1 MKKIVAL
8 GAAAAL
14 VGGLFAAEPAS
25 NPSVVSFT
33 GNASV
38 EWGVDLDAGKTGF
51 KNDTWTVLKLKLF
64 DAGDKATSGDGVWAE
79 LVLKVDDDSSV
90 GPNGYVDGKWLGYN
104 DVNWDESKGGH
115 WSGKKAYIDVAKLHF
130 NNLYVGITAGD
141 TQTGE
146 LDFTTA
152 IRSAD
157 PWFHP
162 GRWLKNV
169 GPTNFTQGIVA
180 GYEDDNMNIALD
192 LRSYA
197 DGQYTDAYAVAAEF
211 KLKDSNTLVEGL
223 SAGVGASYNLND
235 FHFSNSKAG
244 TAATINEGYDYTTGY
259 DLNGDG
265 KVDDKDNL
273 TFDHYLGYSANI
285 GYKLKID
292 DTYWL
297 KPQVGLTGLLATSK
311 NTEKYDPVTVTTEGT
326 LNANAIAAGVMFG
339 WGDTNSYGSAGDLYF
354 LDVDDRDDGETP
366 GISAMV
372 YIPIPAVMTGKTTVS
387 GHPVAAFN
395 KTTSDKTTYHDYL
408 KALIVPSLYSGD
420 LVENLKFAAYSEIGL
435 FDYREKQPDPVTGDN
450 SSEEIYLQT
459 KDYKNTFALAMTA
472 GLKYDIKADDITVTP
487 KASVRYANTCYVAN
501 KAAIN
506 AAVPG
511 TGSKDLFAVSDFGIQ
526 SVAKDGERSEQLN
539 SEGKPYLLSGDFFNL
554 EAGVDVAGLINNTT
568 FSVHYKSANLLN
580 NTDYSAND
588 YGTYNVKLGTLNVGC
603 KISF

>member
-14 VGGLFAAEPAS
+14 IGGLFAAEPAS
-25 NPSVVSFT
+25 NPSLVSFT

-51 KNDTWTVLKLKLF
+51 KNGTWTEFKLKLF

-79 LVLKVDDDSSV
+79 LVLKVDDDSGV
-90 GPNGYVDGKWLGYN
+90 GPNGYKDGKWLGYN
-104 DVNWDESKGGH
+104 DANFAEAKGGN
-115 WSGKKAYIDVAKLHF
+115 WSGKTAYIDVAKLHF
-130 NNLYVGITAGD
+130 NNFYVGIKSGD

-169 GPTNFTQGIVA
+169 GPDKFTQGIVA

-192 LRSYA
+192 LRSYE

-211 KLKDSNTLVEGL
+211 KLKDSNTVVEGL
-223 SAGVGASYNLND
+223 SAGIGASYNLND
-235 FHFSNSKAG
+235 FHFSNSKEG
-244 TAATINEGYDYTTGY
+244 TAATINEGYDYTITY
-259 DLNGDG
+259 DYDINEDG
-265 KVDDKDNL
+265 KIDDKDA
-273 TFDHYLGYSANI
+273 TKVTYDHLLGYSANV

-297 KPQVGLTGLLATSK
+297 KPQVGLTGFLATAK
-311 NTEKYDPVTVTTEGT
+311 NTEKGNVMGVDYTSTISGSV
-326 LNANAIAAGVMFG
+326 NANTIAAGLMFG

-366 GISAMV
+366 GISAVV
-372 YIPIPAVMTGKTTVS
+372 YIPLPTVLNSKTEIASSVYSKTTTEK
-387 GHPVAAFN
+387 N
-395 KTTSDKTTYHDYL
+395 TYHDSL

-435 FDYREKQPDPVTGDN
+435 FDYREKQPEGTTGDN
-450 SSEEIYLQT
+450 ETSEIYAQT
-459 KDYKNTFALAMTA
+459 KDYKNTFALAVSA

-501 KAAIN
+501 KAAIK

-511 TGSKDLFAVSDFGIQ
+511 TGDKDLFPVADLGIQ
-526 SVAKDGERSEQLN
+526 SVAKDGERA
-539 SEGKPYLLSGDFFNL
+539 GKFLSGDFFNL

-568 FSVHYKSANLLN
+568 FYGHYKSANLLN

>member
-14 VGGLFAAEPAS
+14 IGGLFAAEPAS
-25 NPSVVSFT
+25 NPSLVSFT

-38 EWGVDLDAGKTGF
+38 EWGVDLDAKKTGF
-51 KNDTWTVLKLKLF
+51 KNDTWTELKLKLF
-64 DAGDKATSGDGVWAE
+64 DAGNKATSGDGVWAE
-79 LVLKVDDDSSV
+79 LVLKVDDDSGV
-90 GPNGYVDGKWLGYN
+90 GPNGYVDGEFKA
-104 DVNWDESKGGH
+104 
-115 WSGKKAYIDVAKLHF
+115 KKAEIDVAKLHF
-130 NNLYVGITAGD
+130 NNFYVGIKSGD

-169 GPTNFTQGIVA
+169 GPDKFTQGIVA

-192 LRSYA
+192 LRSYE

-211 KLKDSNTLVEGL
+211 KLKDSNTVVEGL
-223 SAGVGASYNLND
+223 SAGIGASYNLND
-235 FHFSNSKAG
+235 FHFSDSAAG
-244 TAATINEGYDYTTGY
+244 NAATINEGYKYTTVDFDNDGTADEITY
-259 DLNGDG
+259 DHL
-265 KVDDKDNL
+265 
-273 TFDHYLGYSANI
+273 LGYSASV
-285 GYKLKID
+285 GYKLKLD
-292 DTYWL
+292 DKLWL
-297 KPQVGLTGLLATSK
+297 KPQVGLTGILATSK
-311 NTEKYDPVTVTTEGT
+311 NTESMTIPGATITSTQSNT
-326 LNANAIAAGVMFG
+326 LNANTIAAGLMFG
-339 WGDTNSYGSAGDLYF
+339 WGDTNSYGGTGLYY
-354 LDVDDRDDGETP
+354 LDVEDRDDGETP

-372 YIPIPAVMTGKTTVS
+372 YIPLPAVYTGKTEVS
-387 GHPVAAFN
+387 GYPAPFADAN
-395 KTTSDKTTYHDYL
+395 KTTTEKETYHDSL

-420 LVENLKFAAYSEIGL
+420 LVENLKFGAYSEIGL
-435 FDYREKQPDPVTGDN
+435 FDYREKQPEGTTGDN
-450 SSEEIYLQT
+450 ETSEYYVQT
-459 KDYKNTFALAMTA
+459 KDYKNTFALALAA
-472 GLKYDIKADDITVTP
+472 GVKYDIKADDITVTP

-501 KAAIN
+501 KDAIK

-511 TGSKDLFAVSDFGIQ
+511 TKDKDLFPVADLGIQ
-526 SVAKDGERSEQLN
+526 SVAKDGERSKQLDADGN
-539 SEGKPYLLSGDFFNL
+539 PYLLSGDFFNL

>member
-14 VGGLFAAEPAS
+14 IGGLFAAEPAS
-25 NPSVVSFT
+25 NPSLVSFT

-51 KNDTWTVLKLKLF
+51 KNGTWTEFKIKLF

-79 LVLKVDDDSSV
+79 LKIKVDDQDSC
-90 GPNGYVDGKWLGYN
+90 GPNGWQDGSWK
-104 DVNWDESKGGH
+104 
-115 WSGKKAYIDVAKLHF
+115 SGNNAKVDVAKLHF
-130 NNLYVGITAGD
+130 NNIYVGIQSGD
-141 TQTGE
+141 TQVGE
-146 LDFTTA
+146 TDFTTA
-152 IRSAD
+152 IKSAD

-162 GRWLKNV
+162 GRWLGAV
-169 GPTNFTQGIVA
+169 GPDKFTQGIVA
-180 GYEDDNMNIALD
+180 GYEDDNMNIGVD
-192 LRSYA
+192 FRSYD
-197 DGQYTDAYAVAAEF
+197 DGQYTNAYAVAGEF
-211 KLKDSNTLVEGL
+211 KIKDTNSFAEGL
-223 SAGVGASYNLND
+223 SVGLGAAYNLND
-235 FHFSNSKAG
+235 FHFSNSKTN
-244 TAATINEGYDYTTGY
+244 TAVVENEGYAY
-259 DLNGDG
+259 DALPADVGAALATVPFFG
-265 KVDDKDNL
+265 KS
-273 TFDHYLGYSANI
+273 TFNYDHLLGYSASV
-285 GYKLKID
+285 GYKLKLD
-292 DTYWL
+292 DKLWL
-297 KPQVGLTGLLATSK
+297 KPQVGFQGSLATYKDTDTDYSLNVTA
-311 NTEKYDPVTVTTEGT
+311 NTNVLV
-326 LNANAIAAGVMFG
+326 AGVMFG
-339 WGDTNSYGSAGDLYF
+339 WGDTNSYGGTGLYF

-372 YIPIPAVMTGKTTVS
+372 YIPLPAVRTGKTETS
-387 GHPVAAFN
+387 GYPAPLTDYN
-395 KTTSDKTTYHDYL
+395 KTTTEKYTYHDSL

-420 LVENLKFAAYSEIGL
+420 LVENLKFGAYSEIGL
-435 FDYREKQPDPVTGDN
+435 FDYREKQPEGTTGDN
-450 SSEEIYLQT
+450 ETSEFYAQT
-459 KDYKNTFALAMTA
+459 KDYKNTFALAVSA

-501 KAAIN
+501 KAAIK

-511 TGSKDLFAVSDFGIQ
+511 TGDKDLFPVDDFGIQ